1 MNTPNASTSNT
12 RTPEAASANA
22 NASADAVT
30 ADAMLWIELL
40 LRQFP
45 ELLTE
50 LAPAYRSS
58 SAPRPTPAG
67 ARPTPA
73 GPTRAEREE
82 ALRAEQTHGLTP
94 SGARTSPLRLH
105 ISDAVRDIT
114 DGVIELDEAVH
125 DRLRLSRPRRERV
138 AGRLLRIAGLLDRA
152 AADAVLLEH
161 VRDEVRRMARRCTRA
176 LGGAEPVVRVSGRCP
191 WCDSVS
197 LRAFPARRAVLCVN
211 PACRCTDGTCDC
223 RTDPA
228 HRHAWSEGAWVR
240 LATESGADL
249 AELTASTAD
258 TARRETDPTA
268 GTAGTTRRETDPT
281 AGTADT
287 TRRETDPTT
296 GTAGTTRRE
305 GSR

>member
-1 MNTPNASTSNT
+1 MNTPNTSTSST
-12 RTPEAASANA
+12 RTSGAGTRTEARRPGDRKPGDQGLGDRKPGDRRPGIRTSDGGPSTAAA
-22 NASADAVT
+22 TAPAVAADTMTADAV
-30 ADAMLWIELL
+30 LWIELL

-45 ELLTE
+45 ELLAE
-50 LAPAYRSS
+50 LAPAYRSP
-58 SAPRPTPAG
+58 SAPRAIPAR
-67 ARPTPA
+67 AHPAPA

-82 ALRAEQTHGLTP
+82 ALRAEQAHGITP

-105 ISDAVRDIT
+105 VSDAVRDIT

-125 DRLRLSRPRRERV
+125 DRLRLPRPRREQV
-138 AGRLLRIAGLLDRA
+138 PGRLLRVAGLLDRA
-152 AADAVLLEH
+152 AGDDVLLAH

-211 PACRCTDGTCDC
+211 PACRCADRACDC

-228 HRHAWSEGAWVR
+228 HRHAWSEGAWAR
-240 LATESGADL
+240 LAAESGADP

-258 TARRETDPTA
+258 TARRE
-268 GTAGTTRRETDPT
+268 
-281 AGTADT
+281 
-287 TRRETDPTT
+287 
-296 GTAGTTRRE
+296 

>member
-12 RTPEAASANA
+12 RTPDAGARTDVRKSGDRKPGGRK
-22 NASADAVT
+22 SSDRKPGGGPTADTVTATT
-30 ADAMLWIELL
+30 ADAMTADALVWIELL

-50 LAPAYRSS
+50 LAPAYRSP
-58 SAPRPTPAG
+58 SAPRPTPAD
-67 ARPTPA
+67 AHPA
-73 GPTRAEREE
+73 PVGPTRAEREE
-82 ALRAEQTHGLTP
+82 ALRAEQAHGLTP
-94 SGARTSPLRLH
+94 PGARTSPLRLH

-125 DRLRLSRPRRERV
+125 DRLRLPRPRREQV
-138 AGRLLRIAGLLDRA
+138 AGRLLRIAGLLDQA
-152 AADAVLLEH
+152 AADDVLLEH

-176 LGGAEPVVRVSGRCP
+176 LGGAEPVVRVNGRCP

-211 PACRCTDGTCDC
+211 PACRCTDRACDC

-240 LATESGADL
+240 LAAESGADL

-258 TARRETDPTA
+258 TA
-268 GTAGTTRRETDPT
+268 G
-281 AGTADT
+281 
-287 TRRETDPTT
+287 
-296 GTAGTTRRE
+296 RE

>member
-1 MNTPNASTSNT
+1 MT
-12 RTPEAASANA
+12 
-22 NASADAVT
+22 ADAV
-30 ADAMLWIELL
+30 LWIELL

-50 LAPAYRSS
+50 LAPAYRSP
-58 SAPRPTPAG
+58 SAPRATPSG
-67 ARPTPA
+67 AHRAPA

-82 ALRAEQTHGLTP
+82 ALRAEQAHGLTP

-125 DRLRLSRPRRERV
+125 DRLRLPRPRREQV
-138 AGRLLRIAGLLDRA
+138 AGRLLRVAGLLDRA
-152 AADAVLLEH
+152 AGDDVLLAH

-211 PACRCTDGTCDC
+211 PACRCADRACDC

-240 LATESGADL
+240 LAAESGADL

-258 TARRETDPTA
+258 TARRE
-268 GTAGTTRRETDPT
+268 GGR
-281 AGTADT
+281 
-287 TRRETDPTT
+287 
-296 GTAGTTRRE
+296 
-305 GSR
+305 

>member
-1 MNTPNASTSNT
+1 MTTPNASTPTT
-12 RTPEAASANA
+12 REPAAGARATAPKPGLDSGTPSAADTDTAGARSAA
-22 NASADAVT
+22 ADTAGAAAAAIADAT
-30 ADAMLWIELL
+30 LWIELL

-45 ELLTE
+45 ELLVE
-50 LAPAYRSS
+50 LAPSYRSP
-58 SAPRPTPAG
+58 SAPRATPSGTLSA
-67 ARPTPA
+67 PA
-73 GPTRAEREE
+73 GPTRAERDE

-94 SGARTSPLRLH
+94 SGSRTSPVRLH

-125 DRLRLSRPRRERV
+125 DRLRLPRPRREQV
-138 AGRLLRIAGLLDRA
+138 AGRLLRVAGLLGRA
-152 AADAVLLEH
+152 AADDVLLEH

-211 PACRCTDGTCDC
+211 PACRCTDRACDC

-240 LATESGADL
+240 LAAESGADL
-249 AELTASTAD
+249 AELAASAAD
-258 TARRETDPTA
+258 TARRE
-268 GTAGTTRRETDPT
+268 GGR
-281 AGTADT
+281 
-287 TRRETDPTT
+287 
-296 GTAGTTRRE
+296 
-305 GSR
+305 

>member
-1 MNTPNASTSNT
+1 MNTPNTSASNT
-12 RTPEAASANA
+12 RTPDVGAPTVPRKAGDRKPVDRKPGGL
-22 NASADAVT
+22 SADAENAESAVTAVT

-40 LRQFP
+40 LRLFP

-50 LAPAYRSS
+50 LAPAYRSP
-58 SAPRPTPAG
+58 SAPRGTPSG
-67 ARPTPA
+67 AHPAPA

-82 ALRAEQTHGLTP
+82 ALRTEQAHGLTP

-125 DRLRLSRPRRERV
+125 DRLRLPRPRREQV

-152 AADAVLLEH
+152 AADDVLLEH

-191 WCDSVS
+191 WCCSVS

-211 PACRCTDGTCDC
+211 PACRCTDRACDC

-240 LATESGADL
+240 LAAESGADL

-258 TARRETDPTA
+258 TP
-268 GTAGTTRRETDPT
+268 
-281 AGTADT
+281 
-287 TRRETDPTT
+287 
-296 GTAGTTRRE
+296 RRE

>member
-12 RTPEAASANA
+12 RTPDATTDAVA
-22 NASADAVT
+22 ADAV
-30 ADAMLWIELL
+30 LWIELL

-50 LAPAYRSS
+50 LAPAYHSP
-58 SAPRPTPAG
+58 SAPRPTPSG
-67 ARPTPA
+67 
-73 GPTRAEREE
+73 TRSA
-82 ALRAEQTHGLTP
+82 P
-94 SGARTSPLRLH
+94 SGSRTSPLRLH

-125 DRLRLSRPRRERV
+125 DRLRLARPRREQV

-152 AADAVLLEH
+152 AADDVLLEH
-161 VRDEVRRMARRCTRA
+161 VRDEVRRMSRRCTRA

-211 PACRCTDGTCDC
+211 PACRCADRACEC

-240 LATESGADL
+240 LAAESGADL
-249 AELTASTAD
+249 AELTASAADTARREPDLTAGTAD
-258 TARRETDPTA
+258 TARRE
-268 GTAGTTRRETDPT
+268 E
-281 AGTADT
+281 
-287 TRRETDPTT
+287 
-296 GTAGTTRRE
+296 
-305 GSR
+305 SR

>member
-12 RTPEAASANA
+12 RTPDAGAGAGA
-22 NASADAVT
+22 RADARKSGDRKPGDRNPHDRRSGGGPAADTVAPTTADAMT

-50 LAPAYRSS
+50 LAPAYRSP
-58 SAPRPTPAG
+58 SAPRATLSGAHPA
-67 ARPTPA
+67 PA
-73 GPTRAEREE
+73 GPTHAEREE
-82 ALRAEQTHGLTP
+82 ALRAEQAHGLTP

-125 DRLRLSRPRRERV
+125 DRLRLPRPRREQV
-138 AGRLLRIAGLLDRA
+138 SGRLLRIAGLLDRA
-152 AADAVLLEH
+152 AADDVLLEH

-211 PACRCTDGTCDC
+211 PACRCTDRACDC

-240 LATESGADL
+240 LAAESGADL

-258 TARRETDPTA
+258 TARRE
-268 GTAGTTRRETDPT
+268 E
-281 AGTADT
+281 
-287 TRRETDPTT
+287 
-296 GTAGTTRRE
+296 
-305 GSR
+305 SR

>member
-1 MNTPNASTSNT
+1 M
-12 RTPEAASANA
+12 AADTMT
-22 NASADAVT
+22 ADAV
-30 ADAMLWIELL
+30 LWIELL

-45 ELLTE
+45 ELLAE
-50 LAPAYRSS
+50 LAPAYRSP
-58 SAPRPTPAG
+58 SAPRAIPAR
-67 ARPTPA
+67 AHRAPA

-82 ALRAEQTHGLTP
+82 ALRAEQAHGLTP
-94 SGARTSPLRLH
+94 SGARTSPPRLH
-105 ISDAVRDIT
+105 VSDAVRDIT

-125 DRLRLSRPRRERV
+125 DRLRLPRPRREQV
-138 AGRLLRIAGLLDRA
+138 PGRLLRVAGLLDRA
-152 AADAVLLEH
+152 AGDDVLLAH

-211 PACRCTDGTCDC
+211 PACRCADRACDC

-228 HRHAWSEGAWVR
+228 HRHAWGEGAWER
-240 LATESGADL
+240 LAAESGADP

-258 TARRETDPTA
+258 TARRE
-268 GTAGTTRRETDPT
+268 
-281 AGTADT
+281 
-287 TRRETDPTT
+287 
-296 GTAGTTRRE
+296 

>member
-1 MNTPNASTSNT
+1 MTTPNASTPTT
-12 RTPEAASANA
+12 REPAAGARATAPKPGRDSGTPSAADTDTAAARSAA
-22 NASADAVT
+22 ADTAGAAAAAIADAT
-30 ADAMLWIELL
+30 LWIELL

-45 ELLTE
+45 ELLVE
-50 LAPAYRSS
+50 LAPSYRSP
-58 SAPRPTPAG
+58 SAPRATPSG
-67 ARPTPA
+67 TPSATA

-94 SGARTSPLRLH
+94 SGSRTSPVRLH

-125 DRLRLSRPRRERV
+125 DRLRLPRPRREQV
-138 AGRLLRIAGLLDRA
+138 AGRLLRVAGLLGRA
-152 AADAVLLEH
+152 AADDVLLEH
-161 VRDEVRRMARRCTRA
+161 ARDEVRRMARRCTRA

-211 PACRCTDGTCDC
+211 PACRCTDRACDC

-240 LATESGADL
+240 LAAESGADL
-249 AELTASTAD
+249 AELAASAAD
-258 TARRETDPTA
+258 TARRE
-268 GTAGTTRRETDPT
+268 GGR
-281 AGTADT
+281 
-287 TRRETDPTT
+287 
-296 GTAGTTRRE
+296 
-305 GSR
+305 

>member
-1 MNTPNASTSNT
+1 M
-12 RTPEAASANA
+12 
-22 NASADAVT
+22 T
-30 ADAMLWIELL
+30 ADALLWIELL

-50 LAPAYRSS
+50 LAPAYRSP

-67 ARPTPA
+67 AHRAPA

-82 ALRAEQTHGLTP
+82 ALRAEQAHGLTP

-125 DRLRLSRPRRERV
+125 DRLRLPRPRREQV

-152 AADAVLLEH
+152 AADDVLLEH

-176 LGGAEPVVRVSGRCP
+176 LGGAEPVVRVNGRCP

-211 PACRCTDGTCDC
+211 PACRCADRACDC

-240 LATESGADL
+240 LAAESGADL

-258 TARRETDPTA
+258 TARRE
-268 GTAGTTRRETDPT
+268 
-281 AGTADT
+281 
-287 TRRETDPTT
+287 
-296 GTAGTTRRE
+296 